1 MCFTGPYLIE
11 LDKSYLKTEILSS
24 LSNYIYNHTISYHL
38 HCSTRT
44 EPPSAPCENWHHR
57 PFTLWLI
64 SPTMDTLY
72 GTLPYIMLILPH

>member
-24 LSNYIYNHTISYHL
+24 LSKHIYNHTISYYL
-38 HCSTRT
+38 HGYTRT
-44 EPPSAPCENWHHR
+44 EPPSPPCENCHHP
-57 PFTLWLI
+57 PFTLWLM